1 MTASFAGTIAFT
13 KYSFALRGIM
23 KRISRR
29 EGHSTDT
36 SRDHE
41 YTDWTQVTRFAE
53 QFAEAV
59 RTSVE
64 RAGHAH
70 WGARILGAYRLGCSH
85 ASPHDGL
92 P

>member
-13 KYSFALRGIM
+13 KYNFALRGIM
-23 KRISRR
+23 TRISRK

-41 YTDWTQVTRFAE
+41 HTDWTQVTRFAE
-53 QFAEAV
+53 QFAEAIQ
-59 RTSVE
+59 TSVE

-70 WGARILGAYRLGCSH
+70 GALAFSEST
-85 ASPHDGL
+85 A
-92 P
+92 